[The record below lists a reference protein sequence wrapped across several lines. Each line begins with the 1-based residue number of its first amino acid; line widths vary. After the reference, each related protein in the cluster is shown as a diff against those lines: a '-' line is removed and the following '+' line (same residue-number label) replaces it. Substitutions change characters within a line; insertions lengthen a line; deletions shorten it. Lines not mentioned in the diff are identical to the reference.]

1 MKLSTIKA
9 LAAKPRSSVLAVEPR
24 VLAELFDHAP
34 DMAFFVKDA
43 AGRYLAVN
51 ESLVIRHGLRHK
63 AQVIGRR
70 PCEFCA
76 GDFGRIPSEQDAEV
90 LRTGRPLLDHLEQQ
104 WYVPQKPVWCLTTK
118 LPLRD
123 AAGNIVGLI
132 GFSRDV
138 RAPVQ
143 LRDIPPGLATV
154 LEYFERNLAEPV
166 SPSLL
171 ARRAK
176 LAPSKLARL
185 LRRFFDLTPS
195 QFITRTRLEVASR
208 LLRESDRP
216 VADIAQEC
224 GFYDHSAFSRAFR
237 AAMGVTPSEFRGF
250 QGGA

>member
-1 MKLSTIKA
+1 MQA
-9 LAAKPRSSVLAVEPR
+9 SVLAVELP
-24 VLAELFDHAP
+24 VLAGLFDHAP

-51 ESLVIRHGLRHK
+51 ESLVKRHGLRHK
-63 AQVIGRR
+63 SQVIGRR

-76 GDFGRIPSEQDAEV
+76 GDFGRIPAEQDAEV
-90 LRTGRPLLDHLEQQ
+90 LRTGRALLDHLEQQ

-118 LPLRD
+118 LPLHD
-123 AAGNIVGLI
+123 AEGKVIGLV

-138 RAPVQ
+138 RAPVN
-143 LRDIPPGLATV
+143 LNDIPPGLASA
-154 LEYFERNLAEPV
+154 LESFEQNLAEPIT
-166 SPSLL
+166 PSGL
-171 ARRAK
+171 ARRAQ

-208 LLRESDRP
+208 LLRETDRP
-216 VADIAQEC
+216 VADLAQDC

-237 AAMGVTPSEFRGF
+237 AAMGVTPSEFRC
-250 QGGA
+250 ARERA